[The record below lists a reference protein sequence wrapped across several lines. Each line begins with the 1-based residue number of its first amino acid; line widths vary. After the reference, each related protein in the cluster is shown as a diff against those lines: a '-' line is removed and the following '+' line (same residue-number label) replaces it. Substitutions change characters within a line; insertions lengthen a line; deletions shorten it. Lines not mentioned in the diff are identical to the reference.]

1 MFRITVNYNHPDD
14 PEQFLNHYRTVH
26 APLTARMPGVRSFEW
41 GVCEML
47 DGSAPTHFVTG
58 VLTFDSK
65 DAALEGLSSPIGQEG
80 AADMANF
87 AGAGATIDMH
97 EVTLAQ
103 P

>member
-1 MFRITVNYNHPDD
+1 MFRITVSYNHPDD
-14 PEQFLNHYRTVH
+14 PEKFLEHYRTVH
-26 APLTARMPGVRSFEW
+26 APLTARMPGATFEW

-47 DGSAPTHFVTG
+47 DGSQPPHFVVG

-65 DAALEGLSSPIGQEG
+65 EAAGAALASPVGQEG

-97 EVTLAQ
+97 EVTVQ
-103 P
+103 